1 MVHITNYLANFEG
14 ILISKWL
21 IKFEDNCSCDQKII
35 LIKYSFHFILAEKS
49 GIDGAVF
56 VHASG
61 FIGGCKSKE
70 GALAMAVETIKLS
83 EL

>member
-1 MVHITNYLANFEG
+1 MWQKKNDTTNQILQKYYL
-14 ILISKWL
+14 I
-21 IKFEDNCSCDQKII
+21 
-35 LIKYSFHFILAEKS
+35 FILAEKS